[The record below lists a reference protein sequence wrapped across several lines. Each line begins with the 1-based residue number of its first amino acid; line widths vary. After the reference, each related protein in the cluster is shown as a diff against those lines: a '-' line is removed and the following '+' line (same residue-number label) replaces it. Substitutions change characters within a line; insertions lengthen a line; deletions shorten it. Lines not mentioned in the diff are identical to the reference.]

1 MTKRLI
7 DIEDDLLGAAK
18 VELGTTGIAD
28 TVRSACNSLRRGQQG
43 LGKSNGSRRA
53 EWPRWLTGTSGTKRG
68 VDCAI
73 PRRHQRR
80 CADELPG
87 GQASGRPDHR
97 IRCGRDHG
105 GPRSEAFYSARSSEE
120 FARLR
125 DRRRSAYE
133 YLPTDDEHWQAAL
146 EAQFQLALS
155 GRHRSVGIADLLTA
169 AVAKA
174 HRLIVLHY
182 DSDFDTA
189 ATVLDF
195 QHRWVAKPG
204 TL

>member
-1 MTKRLI
+1 VALTARFLVDTSASARMNRPTVAQLVGPII
-7 DIEDDLLGAAK
+7 DSGLVA
-18 VELGTTGIAD
+18 TTPVLDAEACYS
-28 TVRSACNSLRRGQQG
+28 VRS
-43 LGKSNGSRRA
+43 
-53 EWPRWLTGTSGTKRG
+53 
-68 VDCAI
+68 
-73 PRRHQRR
+73 
-80 CADELPG
+80 PG
-87 GQASGRPDHR
+87 
-97 IRCGRDHG
+97 
-105 GPRSEAFYSARSSEE
+105 E

-125 DRRRSAYE
+125 ERRRATYE

-146 EAQFQLALS
+146 EAQFRLAVS

-169 AVAKA
+169 VLAED
-174 HRLIVLHY
+174 HGLTVLHY

>member
-1 MTKRLI
+1 VALTARYLVDTSAAARMNYLVVKQVVGPI
-7 DIEDDLLGAAK
+7 IESGVVA
-18 VELGTTGIAD
+18 TTAVLD
-28 TVRSACNSLRRGQQG
+28 Y
-43 LGKSNGSRRA
+43 
-53 EWPRWLTGTSGTKRG
+53 
-68 VDCAI
+68 
-73 PRRHQRR
+73 
-80 CADELPG
+80 
-87 GQASGRPDHR
+87 
-97 IRCGRDHG
+97 
-105 GPRSEAFYSARSSEE
+105 EAFYSARSPGE
-120 FARLR
+120 FADTR
-125 DRRRSAYE
+125 DRRRSTYE
-133 YLPTDDEHWQAAL
+133 YLPTNDEHWQAAL

-169 AVAKA
+169 AVAEA

>member
-1 MTKRLI
+1 MNYPVVKQVVGPII
-7 DIEDDLLGAAK
+7 DSGVVA
-18 VELGTTGIAD
+18 TTAVLD
-28 TVRSACNSLRRGQQG
+28 Y
-43 LGKSNGSRRA
+43 
-53 EWPRWLTGTSGTKRG
+53 
-68 VDCAI
+68 
-73 PRRHQRR
+73 
-80 CADELPG
+80 
-87 GQASGRPDHR
+87 
-97 IRCGRDHG
+97 
-105 GPRSEAFYSARSSEE
+105 EAFYSARSPGE

-133 YLPTDDEHWQAAL
+133 YLPTNDEHWQAAL
-146 EAQFQLALS
+146 EAQFRLALS
-155 GRHRSVGIADLLTA
+155 SRHRSVGIADLLTA
-169 AVAKA
+169 AIAEA

>member
-1 MTKRLI
+1 VALTARFLVDTSASARMNRPTVAELVGPII
-7 DIEDDLLGAAK
+7 DSGLVA
-18 VELGTTGIAD
+18 TTPVLDA
-28 TVRSACNSLRRGQQG
+28 
-43 LGKSNGSRRA
+43 
-53 EWPRWLTGTSGTKRG
+53 
-68 VDCAI
+68 
-73 PRRHQRR
+73 
-80 CADELPG
+80 
-87 GQASGRPDHR
+87 
-97 IRCGRDHG
+97 
-105 GPRSEAFYSARSSEE
+105 EAFYSARSPGE

-133 YLPTDDEHWQAAL
+133 YLPTNDEHWQAAL

-169 AVAKA
+169 AVAEA

>member
-1 MTKRLI
+1 VALTARYLVDTSASARMDRPTVAQLVGPII
-7 DIEDDLLGAAK
+7 DSGVAA
-18 VELGTTGIAD
+18 TTAVLD
-28 TVRSACNSLRRGQQG
+28 Y
-43 LGKSNGSRRA
+43 
-53 EWPRWLTGTSGTKRG
+53 
-68 VDCAI
+68 
-73 PRRHQRR
+73 
-80 CADELPG
+80 
-87 GQASGRPDHR
+87 
-97 IRCGRDHG
+97 
-105 GPRSEAFYSARSSEE
+105 EAFYSARSPGE

-125 DRRRSAYE
+125 ERRRAAYE

-146 EAQFQLALS
+146 EAQFQLAMS
-155 GRHRSVGIADLLTA
+155 GKHRSVGIADLLTA
-169 AVAKA
+169 AVAEA